1 MADHKD
7 DDQQTPQVDA
17 PEAEPAEKAPAP
29 EADAGTASADAG
41 DDTKDGVEAPSEDAG
56 EMLQLFGTL
65 MQKLGRV
72 AQTNQGKTA
81 GESGFPK
88 GVAEVLT
95 KVVDQVREK
104 GADAAQEAQRIADN
118 VVDLEA
124 ERRKR
129 EVNRPPSAFEMKFQS
144 TLKDAF
150 NEYIEDNLVG
160 EEDGERVVRV
170 DLDLVKNHGLSLGAH
185 LVRSLADALVPDEY
199 RVNVAGDGDGEG
211 ENAESV
217 ATEGEDTEG
226 TDPDGA
232 DGGVALEFDL
242 QSFIKRWI
250 APRAAPPESD

>member
-1 MADHKD
+1 MADQKD
-7 DDQQTPQVDA
+7 DDQQTPDVEA
-17 PEAEPAEKAPAP
+17 TEAETAQESTEAGAGAEEAKADT
-29 EADAGTASADAG
+29 DA
-41 DDTKDGVEAPSEDAG
+41 KDGVEDPSEDAG

-72 AQTNQGKTA
+72 AQANQGKPSS
-81 GESGFPK
+81 ESGFPK

-129 EVNRPPSAFEMKFQS
+129 EANRPPTAFEMKFQS

-150 NEYIEDNLVG
+150 NAYIEDNLVG

-199 RVNVAGDGDGEG
+199 RVNVAGEGAEG
-211 ENAESV
+211 ETTASAEE
-217 ATEGEDTEG
+217 ADAGEEAETAEGEAT
-226 TDPDGA
+226 

-250 APRAAPPESD
+250 APRATPPDAD